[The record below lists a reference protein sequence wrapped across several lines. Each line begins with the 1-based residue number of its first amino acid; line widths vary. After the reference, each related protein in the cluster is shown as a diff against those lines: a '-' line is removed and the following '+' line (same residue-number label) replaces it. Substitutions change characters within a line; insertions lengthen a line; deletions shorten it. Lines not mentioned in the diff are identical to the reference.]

1 MLKNREELLE
11 ELKEKIVNEKNEI
24 VAKELVLYYLLKDLE
39 ELQSK

>member
-24 VAKELVLYYLLKDLE
+24 VAKKLVLYYLLKDLE

>member
-11 ELKEKIVNEKNEI
+11 ELKEKIENEKDEI